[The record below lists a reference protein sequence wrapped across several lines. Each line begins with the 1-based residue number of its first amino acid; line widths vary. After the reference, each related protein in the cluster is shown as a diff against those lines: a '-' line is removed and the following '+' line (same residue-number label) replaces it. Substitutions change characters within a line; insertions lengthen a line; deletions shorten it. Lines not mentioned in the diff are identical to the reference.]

1 MIEPDPIVERL
12 AATAKETVEKV
23 GDITRAASQPTGA
36 VGGQSAAGNLINTM
50 TKLTNVAVASGLE
63 VAKAGADGLARP
75 GARAVADRM
84 AAITRRMI
92 SEAGKVTEQA
102 AGQLDG
108 KSSTPSGWVESM
120 VKLSDIALFGGIEM
134 IETMLAG
141 PGQYEK
147 GPVCRTYRVAPDP
160 AHPRRLVMT
169 SLSRPGAADDAAAQ
183 VGFDPTDG
191 VLPKGETKF
200 SILVTAAGLASGLYI
215 GVVHIGEV
223 DSAAPAGVL
232 EDDVVVNVAL

>member
-1 MIEPDPIVERL
+1 
-12 AATAKETVEKV
+12 
-23 GDITRAASQPTGA
+23 
-36 VGGQSAAGNLINTM
+36 
-50 TKLTNVAVASGLE
+50 
-63 VAKAGADGLARP
+63 
-75 GARAVADRM
+75 
-84 AAITRRMI
+84 
-92 SEAGKVTEQA
+92 
-102 AGQLDG
+102 
-108 KSSTPSGWVESM
+108 
-120 VKLSDIALFGGIEM
+120 
-134 IETMLAG
+134 
-141 PGQYEK
+141 
-147 GPVCRTYRVAPDP
+147 
-160 AHPRRLVMT
+160 MT